1 MGWFFRVFFL
11 LFLIFLII
19 LISMSFFT
27 LLERKVLGYIQLR
40 KGPNKVGF
48 MGLLQPFSDAIKLF
62 SKEINLP
69 YSSNVFSFIIFPFI
83 RLILSLLLWF
93 IYPINSSVYII
104 AFSILFFLCVSS
116 IRVYCV
122 LGSGWSSNSKYSLLG
137 SLRSIAQT
145 ISYEVRITLI
155 LLSCLI
161 LKNSVRLN
169 YIYYEIF
176 IGYFLLF
183 IPLYF
188 IWFTSIL
195 AETNRTPF
203 DFSEGE
209 SELVSGFNTE
219 YRAFSFALIFISEYL
234 NILVIRLLR
243 SLIFIPFFYW
253 GAFKDFLL
261 ILYTLFFSFVFI
273 WIRGSFPRFRYDQLI
288 SLTWKTFLPFSLGMI
303 FFVLGVYFFI

>member
-1 MGWFFRVFFL
+1 MIFSGFFSS
-11 LFLIFLII
+11 FLIFLMM
-19 LISMSFFT
+19 LVSMSFFT

-48 MGLLQPFSDAIKLF
+48 IGLLQPFSDAIKLF

-69 YSSNVFSFIIFPFI
+69 HRSNIFSFIIFPFI

-93 IYPINSSVYII
+93 IYPIRRSVYII
-104 AFSILFFLCVSS
+104 SFRILFFLCISS
-116 IRVYCV
+116 IRVYCI

-137 SLRSIAQT
+137 SLRRIAQT

-155 LLSCLI
+155 LLRCLI
-161 LKNSVRLN
+161 LKNSVRFN

-176 IGYFLLF
+176 IGYFFLF

-209 SELVSGFNTE
+209 SELVRGFNTE
-219 YRAFSFALIFISEYL
+219 YRAFSFALIFMSEYL
-234 NILVIRLLR
+234 NILIISLLR
-243 SLIFIPFFYW
+243 SLIFMPFLYF
-253 GAFKDFLL
+253 GVLKDFLL

-273 WIRGSFPRFRYDQLI
+273 WVRGRFPRFRYDQLMN
-288 SLTWKTFLPFSLGMI
+288 LTWKTFLPFSLGII
-303 FFVLGVYFFI
+303 FFIFGAYFFI